1 MKFVRLGLFIAVVIP
16 AALVFGKKS
25 TPPIQSLLIPSV
37 PVELFF
43 RSLQPGEVILAVA
56 KDDPSIKGIVLR
68 LQNQIRRIEF
78 DGGGPPLAL
87 LGLDVAAK
95 AQSCVLEITTEH
107 PDGSAETYR
116 QDLIIGAKE
125 FPKKNFFVAQNMLAP
140 PAAEAERVKREA
152 ALVAAVLNVVSPKW
166 LASGNFLSPL
176 PDYEP
181 YPNFG
186 QRRVYNKTT
195 TSTHAGV
202 DIAAPL
208 GTPVKAA
215 NGGRVVLAGRLYLS
229 GNTVI
234 IDHGLGVFT
243 YYCHFSKL
251 LVKRGDIV
259 KKGDLIAKVGNT
271 GRSTGP
277 HLHWS
282 LRILNSR
289 VDPFSLVALPL
300 EGAAIPGI

>member
-1 MKFVRLGLFIAVVIP
+1 MKTVRLGLLAAVIIP
-16 AALVFGKKS
+16 AALVLGKTS
-25 TPPIQSLLIPSV
+25 TPPIQSLLIPGA

-43 RSLQPGEVILAVA
+43 RALQPGEVILVLA
-56 KDDPSIKGIVLR
+56 KENPSIKRIVLR
-68 LQNQIRRIEF
+68 LQSQIRRIEF
-78 DGGGPPLAL
+78 SDGSRPLAL

-95 AQSCVLEITTEH
+95 AQSCVLEITSEH
-107 PDGSAETYR
+107 SDGSAETFR
-116 QDLIIGAKE
+116 QDLIVESKE
-125 FPKKNFFVAQNMLAP
+125 FPKKNFLIAQSMLNP

-152 ALVAAVLNVVSPKW
+152 DLIAAVLSVVSPKW
-166 LASGNFLSPL
+166 LASGSFLSPL

-186 QRRVYNKTT
+186 QRRIYNKTT

-202 DIAAPL
+202 DIAAPW

-215 NGGRVVLAGRLYLS
+215 NAGRVVLAGRFYLS

-282 LRILNSR
+282 LRILNNR

-300 EGAAIPGI
+300 EGGAIPGI